1 MIKACVFLMPTDL
14 IDSENGNGNSKN
26 AEQDPL
32 VHIFVYMVLNVE
44 GIIHHSKPIRMQ
56 NHRSVMVPDEVF
68 SFELQGNVLGK
79 PTFTF
84 QREFTPCKSCS

>member
-1 MIKACVFLMPTDL
+1 MRAVFMLADL
-14 IDSENGNGNSKN
+14 IDSENGTPKN

-32 VHIFVYMVLNVE
+32 VHVFVYMVLNVE
-44 GIIHHSKPIRMQ
+44 GIIHYSKPIRMQ

-79 PTFTF
+79 LNLTFF
-84 QREFTPCKSCS
+84 